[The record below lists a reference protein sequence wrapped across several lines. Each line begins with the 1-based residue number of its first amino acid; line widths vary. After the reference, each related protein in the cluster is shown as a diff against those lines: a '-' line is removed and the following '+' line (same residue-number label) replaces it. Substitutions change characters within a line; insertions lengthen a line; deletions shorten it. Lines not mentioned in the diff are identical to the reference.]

1 MAICPNCG
9 QKTSGDYCQF
19 CNYPI
24 PRPGAARRQ
33 RALVVR
39 RAREAEKKANEYLE
53 EIESIY
59 EKFKEEIKKAREA
72 EAKARREAGIAAQE
86 KERQEVEEAKRA
98 KEAEKQAQKQAEIE
112 AKEKAKQEEEER
124 AREEAE
130 KEAWEKAK
138 RETEERARIEAEKE
152 AREKAEREAEE
163 RAREEAQKELPAE
176 EKEKVAAAV
185 EETKVE
191 LYIRDMEP
199 LFTLPM
205 DNEKVK
211 HLEGYLEDIES
222 IYEELK
228 TGKVSSEEA
237 IQKLRDISA
246 RLSKGKLI

>member
-124 AREEAE
+124 AR
-130 KEAWEKAK
+130 
-138 RETEERARIEAEKE
+138 IEAEKE

>member
-98 KEAEKQAQKQAEIE
+98 KETEKQAQKQAEIE
-112 AKEKAKQEEEER
+112 AKEKAKQEEEEI
-124 AREEAE
+124 
-130 KEAWEKAK
+130 
-138 RETEERARIEAEKE
+138 ARIEAEKE

-211 HLEGYLEDIES
+211 HFEGYLEDIES

>member
-112 AKEKAKQEEEER
+112 AKEKAKQEEEEI
-124 AREEAE
+124 
-130 KEAWEKAK
+130 
-138 RETEERARIEAEKE
+138 ARIEAEKE